1 MTDVNIFILDLEML
15 LNTIKFRKYVCFIA
29 IYFKLAD
36 IYKTFFIWFVASC
49 TVAPHS
55 ARIFKSLK
63 VSSLA
68 PNLNTFNFV
77 SYLNIPYDKVKAIVK
92 QSL

>member
-1 MTDVNIFILDLEML
+1 MTDVSIFILDFGDVTEYNKVAKICLFYS
-15 LNTIKFRKYVCFIA
+15 N
-29 IYFKLAD
+29 FKLAD
-36 IYKTFFIWFVASC
+36 IYKAFFIRFVVSC

-68 PNLNTFNFV
+68 PKLNTFNFA
-77 SYLNIPYDKVKAIVK
+77 SYLNIPYDKVKAIVI